1 MAQVIDIEYL
11 PQEVTIVVQASIE
24 CLIELLDQGLD
35 LVELGASTGTLV
47 RLVDDLVSIIK
58 MYKQ

>member
-1 MAQVIDIEYL
+1 MKY
-11 PQEVTIVVQASIE
+11 SINNVRSKNN
-24 CLIELLDQGLD
+24 QGLD